1 MKTKL
6 PGVKHHE
13 SKVLPHL
20 AEGGTVG
27 TRKEISATAKGRVA
41 KSAREQTAANEAMQS
56 ELGRKADALRLSN
69 ENFEGSGI
77 KPAQYGNLRKSSG
90 EGDYIQGAPARALDG
105 AAALRVQEYGNY
117 GNIKNAEPKIRAD
130 RKQAKE
136 GRR

>member
-6 PGVKHHE
+6 PGVTHHG

-41 KSAREQTAANEAMQS
+41 KSARDQYAANTAMRA
-56 ELGRKADALRLSN
+56 ELERKIDALTLSS
-69 ENFEGSGI
+69 SGVDNGGV
-77 KPAQYGNLRKSSG
+77 KPAQYGNLRKRSP
-90 EGDYIQGAPARALDG
+90 EGDDIQGAPVRALDG
-105 AAALRVQEYGNY
+105 DAALRVQEYENY
-117 GNIKNAEPKIRAD
+117 GNIKNVEPKIRAD

>member
-6 PGVKHHE
+6 PGVTHHG

-27 TRKEISATAKGRVA
+27 TRKEISATAKGRAA
-41 KSAREQTAANEAMQS
+41 KASREQYAANTASQA
-56 ELGRKADALRLSN
+56 ELERKIDALRMSSSDVA
-69 ENFEGSGI
+69 GGGI
-77 KPAQYGNLRKSSG
+77 KPAQYGNMRKRSP

-117 GNIKNAEPKIRAD
+117 GNIKNVEGKIRAD
-130 RKQAKE
+130 RKQMKE